1 MRTKGF
7 FGNRLAPRTVLTGV
21 QQVGMFLNLIREI
34 TALVLTGRLEETDEL
49 HRGKKP
55 LREGETRQLQ

>member
-7 FGNRLAPRTVLTGV
+7 FGNRLTPRTVLTGV
-21 QQVGMFLNLIREI
+21 QQMEMFLELIREKN
-34 TALVLTGRLEETDEL
+34 ALVLTAKLEETDEL

-55 LREGETRQLQ
+55 LREGETRQPQ